1 MHRRKRPAAAKIP
14 KALEQ
19 TPTTSS
25 STPSPSQFRERLY
38 GAIHLVSK
46 LSLACD
52 ALKHHLEDQSAWDAL
67 YLQAEDTKKEL
78 QEKLDFLKSCGRL
91 EGLKSKLLHVS
102 RRRARLKRRKLV
114 KREELAED
122 RFAEK
127 DAAIDQWRMKRIRA
141 AEEKKRVSVNVRDC
155 RLTP

>member
-1 MHRRKRPAAAKIP
+1 M
-14 KALEQ
+14 
-19 TPTTSS
+19 
-25 STPSPSQFRERLY
+25 
-38 GAIHLVSK
+38 
-46 LSLACD
+46 
-52 ALKHHLEDQSAWDAL
+52 EDQSAWDAL
-67 YLQAEDTKKEL
+67 YLQAEDMKKEL
-78 QEKLDFLKSCGRL
+78 QEKLDFLKGCGHL

-102 RRRARLKRRKLV
+102 RRRVRLKRRKLV

-155 RLTP
+155 RLTPLSKTPHPYMVLKSMDLNELTMVFIIHPS